1 MGSFNQ
7 GLNKESS
14 NYAKEEINNCFD
26 TKSNEEEK
34 YDSFDKEEEEK
45 GKDDSAEIKE
55 EDKQMTDEFIIPDIQ
70 TNRKEPKVKDLIKK
84 ISRKKIFLTK
94 KRNKKLKP
102 ENIRKS
108 AFYYP
113 MMFLKKLFYNQFGLN
128 FDSFNCEKVFGIG
141 QGNMKQFL
149 DKKIYQIL
157 SYYPDYYTKIIE
169 FANSK
174 MSKEKKYMFF
184 YFMTRTYE
192 ELYKH
197 YISGNANYP
206 CIPDSTLRICGLTLN
221 SAIKFKKLQQ
231 KNEDKEY
238 IENYI
243 QIFKNLSENM
253 IINLKNQGKDEGEE
267 NLVKLFKPKICK
279 QFEDMRNKFKRKQF
293 LEI

>member
-7 GLNKESS
+7 GLNKERS
-14 NYAKEEINNCFD
+14 NYTKEEINNCFD

-45 GKDDSAEIKE
+45 GKDYSAEIKE

-113 MMFLKKLFYNQFGLN
+113 MMFLKKLFYNQFGLS

-149 DKKIYQIL
+149 DKKIYVL
-157 SYYPDYYTKIIE
+157 LFHD
-169 FANSK
+169 
-174 MSKEKKYMFF
+174 
-184 YFMTRTYE
+184 
-192 ELYKH
+192 
-197 YISGNANYP
+197 
-206 CIPDSTLRICGLTLN
+206 
-221 SAIKFKKLQQ
+221 
-231 KNEDKEY
+231 KN
-238 IENYI
+238 I
-243 QIFKNLSENM
+243 
-253 IINLKNQGKDEGEE
+253 
-267 NLVKLFKPKICK
+267 
-279 QFEDMRNKFKRKQF
+279 
-293 LEI
+293 